1 MSTKTVTSA
10 PVRMSFT
17 ASETLSDHLQASLV
31 DVTALSLVAKQI
43 HWNVVGP
50 NFRDLHLNLDEVVD
64 IARSGSDALAER
76 MRAIN
81 VVPDGRPGVIAAK
94 TTVPEAPVSQV
105 ITNEAVD
112 YIVSAIDAVVKTL
125 RAVHAEVDAEDP
137 ISSGILED
145 YTQQLEQQG
154 WFLSAQ
160 NYTA

>member
-17 ASETLSDHLQASLV
+17 ASETLSGHLQASLV

-50 NFRDLHLNLDEVVD
+50 NFRDLHLNLDEVVE
-64 IARSGSDALAER
+64 IARSASDALAER

-81 VVPDGRPGVIAAK
+81 VVPDARPGTIARN

-125 RAVHAEVDAEDP
+125 RSVHAEVDAEDV

>member
-17 ASETLSDHLQASLV
+17 ASEALSAHLQASLV
-31 DVTALSLVAKQI
+31 DITALSLVAKQI

-64 IARSGSDALAER
+64 IARAGSDALAER

-81 VVPDGRPGVIAAK
+81 VVPDGRPETVAAK
-94 TTVPEAPVSQV
+94 TTVPEAPVAQV

-112 YIVSAIDAVVKTL
+112 YIVSAIDAVVKTM
-125 RAVHAEVDAEDP
+125 RAVHDDVDSEDAV
-137 ISSGILED
+137 SGGILED